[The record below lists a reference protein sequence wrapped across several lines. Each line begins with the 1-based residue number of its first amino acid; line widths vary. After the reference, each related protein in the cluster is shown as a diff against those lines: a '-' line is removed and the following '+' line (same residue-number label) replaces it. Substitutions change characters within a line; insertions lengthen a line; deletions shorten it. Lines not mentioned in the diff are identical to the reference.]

1 MTSSFS
7 MPGGHTVAKLFRAEP
22 MITSGRHLNHSTRTA
37 RRGKIATQWVPVK
50 ENPSSETV
58 ATISP
63 TRPAAY
69 VGQIIAVTARPATPR
84 S

>member
-7 MPGGHTVAKLFRAEP
+7 MPGGDHKVKLFRAEP
-22 MITSGRHLNHSTRTA
+22 MIISGRHLNQNTKTT

-50 ENPSSETV
+50 ENFSSETV

-63 TRPAAY
+63 SRPAAY
-69 VGQIIAVTARPATPR
+69 VGQIIAVAARPATTR

>member
-7 MPGGHTVAKLFRAEP
+7 MPGGNTLVKLFRAEP
-22 MITSGRHLNHSTRTA
+22 MITLGGHLNQSTKTM

-50 ENPSSETV
+50 ESSSSETV
-58 ATISP
+58 ATSCP

-69 VGQIIAVTARPATPR
+69 VGQIIAVAARPAATR

>member
-7 MPGGHTVAKLFRAEP
+7 MPGGNKVFNLFRAEP
-22 MITSGRHLNHSTRTA
+22 MIISGRHLNQGTKTT

-50 ENPSSETV
+50 ESSSSETV
-58 ATISP
+58 ATSCP
-63 TRPAAY
+63 TQPAAY
-69 VGQIIAVTARPATPR
+69 VGQIIAVAARPAATR